1 MAMQPPD
8 FESLRSQLS
17 TQSEL
22 ITNSERLGLYSKDTT
37 ETIGSC
43 VAALECGNRDDL
55 LATLKFCN
63 QQSLSF
69 TVRGAGTGLSGG
81 ATPQRGIVISTTRMN
96 RIRVDPAQQVIKCGP
111 GAITKDIQSAASLHG
126 LTYPPD
132 PASYAESTIAGN
144 IAENAGGLRCKRF
157 GVTRDYV
164 IGLEAILPTGEFLN
178 TGTLSDSR
186 GLNWGDVLTGSEG
199 TLGIITKIELQAIPI
214 PDRGTTILSFFPD
227 VHSAGKAV
235 SRIVAEGIIP
245 TVLEFMDGGAVATV
259 FAELDERADFPAS
272 SPVLLIE
279 SDSRRDPVQSSRIAS
294 LCKESRCTWS
304 RMESDPARSELLWV
318 LRRSLSKAVKKK
330 WPFWLSEDVAV
341 PVSKFSQLV
350 EIAYSLRKPPELE
363 VVCFGH
369 AGDGN
374 LHAVFMLEKDTP
386 AGRLLVDEQVST
398 LMNETVKLR
407 GTVTGEHGIGL
418 SKREFLTREFDAS
431 TIHAMRQFKQL
442 LDPEDRCNPE
452 KIFQ

>member
-8 FESLRSQLS
+8 FESFRSQLS
-17 TQSEL
+17 IQSEL
-22 ITNSERLGLYSKDTT
+22 ITSSERLELYRKDTT

-43 VAALECGNRDDL
+43 VAAIECGNRDDL
-55 LATLKFCN
+55 IATLKFCN

-81 ATPQRGIVISTTRMN
+81 ATPQGGIVISTTRMN
-96 RIRVDPAQQVIKCGP
+96 QIEVDPIRQVIRCGP

-164 IGLEAILPTGEFLN
+164 IGLETILPSGEILH

-214 PDRGTTILSFFPD
+214 PELGTSILSFFPD

-245 TVLEFMDGGAVATV
+245 TVLEFMDGGAVETV
-259 FAELDERADFPAS
+259 FTELEDRAFFPAS

-279 SDSRRDPVQSSRIAS
+279 SDSRRDPVQSMRIAAI
-294 LCKESRCTWS
+294 CNDTGCTWS
-304 RMESDPARSELLWV
+304 RMESDPARSEQLWV
-318 LRRSLSKAVKKK
+318 LRRSLSRAVKKK

-350 EIAYSLRKPPELE
+350 EIASRLKKPPEME
-363 VVCFGH
+363 VACFGH

-374 LHAVFMLEKDTP
+374 LHAVFMLKTDTP
-386 AGRLLVDEQVST
+386 AGRRLVDGQVSI
-398 LMNETVKLR
+398 LMDETVKLR

-431 TIHAMRQFKQL
+431 TIHAMRLFKQL